1 MNDFRTKFLSFVKD
15 DSREISIEKEK
26 VKHVIDEYDKESKL
40 GIKFQSSKIS
50 TDEVKSKD
58 SIAALDWIFNVE
70 NEYVKT
76 VIIGSLI
83 ICEIPHKNWEEAVK
97 VVKDNVFLYTGYSNW
112 IWLTDKN
119 NYKIEIESK
128 IRNVWIG
135 KKCSFKTILDNTCLE
150 SIITDEGI
158 GYFKCITK
166 KHNSVNIIYGRCTK
180 SMDLLD
186 NIHRKFVNKYK
197 FRKNKI
203 IAIKSVAGSGKTTT
217 LLNLSKTN
225 IDKKILYVAFN
236 KSLITEIK
244 EKIKIQ
250 KITNMFPCT
259 FDALLYKLYIER
271 HNIEPCIT
279 SLRPHFI
286 GKVIPFLDGKPFKI
300 KDYYC
305 KKLTQ
310 FCNTTEYTDI
320 KLFCE
325 KELGGKKPLLEQM
338 WDKVKQNKLITFE
351 TIRKQS
357 YINGWFK
364 TFIDK
369 NYDVV
374 MIDETQ
380 DFDMIMLKML
390 LNDTTIP
397 KIFVGDPK
405 QSIYKFRGCINAFNY
420 LPVDTLIIEFYS
432 TFRIGNPACET
443 IRNEF
448 DDCWM
453 ISKSKN
459 KTTFVNSFDI
469 HEKYVYLFRS
479 WRVLLQTAEKTNNI
493 WIYNYEK
500 KFSEITNLHK
510 KLSYSK
516 LSDEDM
522 FEDDLPKFLKSI
534 TLNQLEELI
543 DNIANNIVSFED
555 SEIQFYTTHSYKG
568 MENNNIRLA
577 KDINVK
583 KDENIYYVSIT
594 RSMKKILID
603 Y

>member
-1 MNDFRTKFLSFVKD
+1 M
-15 DSREISIEKEK
+15 
-26 VKHVIDEYDKESKL
+26 
-40 GIKFQSSKIS
+40 G
-50 TDEVKSKD
+50 
-58 SIAALDWIFNVE
+58 
-70 NEYVKT
+70 T
-76 VIIGSLI
+76 VII
-83 ICEIPHKNWEEAVK
+83 
-97 VVKDNVFLYTGYSNW
+97 
-112 IWLTDKN
+112 
-119 NYKIEIESK
+119 
-128 IRNVWIG
+128 
-135 KKCSFKTILDNTCLE
+135 
-150 SIITDEGI
+150 
-158 GYFKCITK
+158 
-166 KHNSVNIIYGRCTK
+166 
-180 SMDLLD
+180 
-186 NIHRKFVNKYK
+186 
-197 FRKNKI
+197 
-203 IAIKSVAGSGKTTT
+203 
-217 LLNLSKTN
+217 
-225 IDKKILYVAFN
+225 
-236 KSLITEIK
+236 
-244 EKIKIQ
+244 
-250 KITNMFPCT
+250 
-259 FDALLYKLYIER
+259 
-271 HNIEPCIT
+271 
-279 SLRPHFI
+279 
-286 GKVIPFLDGKPFKI
+286 
-300 KDYYC
+300 
-305 KKLTQ
+305 TQ
-310 FCNTTEYTDI
+310 FI
-320 KLFCE
+320 AQSV
-325 KELGGKKPLLEQM
+325 KP
-338 WDKVKQNKLITFE
+338 
-351 TIRKQS
+351 
-357 YINGWFK
+357 
-364 TFIDK
+364 
-369 NYDVV
+369 
-374 MIDETQ
+374 
-380 DFDMIMLKML
+380 
-390 LNDTTIP
+390 
-397 KIFVGDPK
+397 
-405 QSIYKFRGCINAFNY
+405 
-420 LPVDTLIIEFYS
+420 LIIEFYS